1 MSATGVFTSWRWH
14 SLCPGGETE
23 RLARCTQTLQKEKY
37 RFILHI
43 IVQPVY
49 FAAVR
54 MYHLLSDS
62 GMSGFEC
69 FFGNRCRAGRTR
81 NGIALSDKRPGCVSP
96 PIRIVPPYAR
106 VSDHSP
112 VCAPLSFMPEIPRH
126 HRRDVCAAFPYS
138 PVTSSRYSVASW
150 RRRDSHFS
158 FQTNFRTTHLR
169 RTL

>member
-1 MSATGVFTSWRWH
+1 MAMAFPVPRRGNREACEVYANT
-14 SLCPGGETE
+14 TE
-23 RLARCTQTLQKEKY
+23 RKY

-43 IVQPVY
+43 IVQPWY

-62 GMSGFEC
+62 GMSGFER
-69 FFGNRCRAGRTR
+69 FFGNRCRAGRIR
-81 NGIALSDKRPGCVSP
+81 KGIALSDKRPGCVSP

-112 VCAPLSFMPEIPRH
+112 VCALLSFVPEIPRH
-126 HRRDVCAAFPYS
+126 HRRDASAAFPFS
-138 PVTSSRYSVASW
+138 PVTSSWYSVASW

-158 FQTNFRTTHLR
+158 FQTNFSTTHLR